1 MQRAILLLTGL
12 PAAGK
17 TTLAQTLGEQLR
29 RSGARVAVF
38 DGDAVRAH
46 SERRLGYT
54 RADRERQL
62 ERVGDLAIE
71 AVGRGEIAVC
81 ALIAPYRAARDRLRQ
96 RVSGVS
102 RFYEVHLATTLAVC
116 EQRDPKG
123 LYAAARAGKMARFTG
138 INDPYEIPESPE
150 LRFDLGAL
158 SAAAAARHI
167 VGRLARDQ
175 VIAPLTSIP
184 S

>member
-1 MQRAILLLTGL
+1 MPHAILLLTGL

-17 TTLAQTLGEQLR
+17 TTLAQTLGEQLCR
-29 RSGARVAVF
+29 AGARVAVF
-38 DGDAVRAH
+38 DGDAVRAQ

-62 ERVGDLAIE
+62 ARVGDLAIE
-71 AVGRGEIAVC
+71 AVERGEIAVC
-81 ALIAPYRAARDRLRQ
+81 ALIAPYRASRDALRE
-96 RVSGVS
+96 RVSGVGH
-102 RFYEVHLATTLAVC
+102 FYEVHLATTLEVC

-123 LYAAARAGKMARFTG
+123 LYAAARAGKIAHFTG
-138 INDPYEIPESPE
+138 ISDPYEIPESPE

-158 SAAAAARHI
+158 SAGAAAQLI
-167 VGRLARDQ
+167 VDRLARDG
-175 VIAPLTSIP
+175 VFVPLTTTP

>member
-1 MQRAILLLTGL
+1 MQSAILLLTGL

-29 RSGARVAVF
+29 RAGARVEVL

-62 ERVGDLAIE
+62 ERVGELAID
-71 AVGRGEIAVC
+71 AVKRGEIAVC
-81 ALIAPYRAARDRLRQ
+81 ALIAPYRAAREALRQ
-96 RVSGVS
+96 RASRVG
-102 RFYEVHLATTLAVC
+102 RFYEIHLTTTLAVC

-123 LYAAARAGKMARFTG
+123 HYAAARAGKIAHFTG
-138 INDPYEIPESPE
+138 ISDPYETPQAPE
-150 LRFDLGAL
+150 LRLDLGTL

-167 VGRLARDQ
+167 VDRLAGDR
-175 VIAPLTSIP
+175 VIAPLPTTP

>member
-17 TTLAQTLGEQLR
+17 TTLAQTLGEPLR
-29 RSGARVAVF
+29 GAGNRVTVL
-38 DGDAVRAH
+38 DGDRVRAQ

-71 AVGRGEIAVC
+71 AVGRGGIAIC
-81 ALIAPYRAARDRLRQ
+81 ALIAPYRTARDALRQ
-96 RVSGVS
+96 RVSGVG
-102 RFYEVHLATTLAVC
+102 RFYEVYLATTLAVC

-123 LYAAARAGKMARFTG
+123 HYAAARAGKMAHFTG
-138 INDPYEIPESPE
+138 ISDPYETPQAPE
-150 LRFDLGAL
+150 LLLDLGAL
-158 SAAAAARHI
+158 SAMAAAQRI
-167 VGRLARDQ
+167 VARLAGDR
-175 VIAPLTSIP
+175 VIALPTTTAS
-184 S
+184 

>member
-1 MQRAILLLTGL
+1 MQPAILLLTGL

-29 RSGARVAVF
+29 RGGNRVAIL
-38 DGDAVRAH
+38 DGDTVRAQ
-46 SERRLGYT
+46 SQRRLGYT

-81 ALIAPYRAARDRLRQ
+81 ALIAPYRVARDVLRQ
-96 RVSGVS
+96 RASAVG
-102 RFYEVHLATTLAVC
+102 RFYEVHLATTLEVC
-116 EQRDPKG
+116 ECRDTKG
-123 LYAAARAGKMARFTG
+123 LYAAARAGKIARFTG
-138 INDPYEIPESPE
+138 ISDPYETPQAPE
-150 LRFDLGAL
+150 LRLDLGAL
-158 SAAAAARHI
+158 SAEGAAQLI
-167 VGRLARDQ
+167 VVRLARDQ
-175 VIAPLTSIP
+175 VITLSATIP